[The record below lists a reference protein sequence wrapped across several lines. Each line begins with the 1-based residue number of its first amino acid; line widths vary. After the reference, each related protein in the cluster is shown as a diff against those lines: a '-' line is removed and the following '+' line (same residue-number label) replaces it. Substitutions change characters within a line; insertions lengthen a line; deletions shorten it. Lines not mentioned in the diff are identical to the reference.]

1 MFSTL
6 ILIGLVIGIIIY
18 SVTYV
23 YGRGISNSK
32 RSVFVLCV
40 GIVLLISSVVIIGGF
55 AGMPFG
61 VVSFGIVLM
70 SVIFFITGKNLF
82 WKKSACLIVV
92 IYAIVFS
99 AYTYFNKIDY
109 WVVDKESIQ
118 DQGLLPHLHNIEGDP
133 AISGFKVFNILEG
146 SKGVF
151 LTLGEKMSGNTIE
164 LVDVENR
171 NGRTEIKIRTNYNNS
186 TEKNPYILIGIN
198 KIEPEILITD
208 TDGTVYKEIS
218 D

>member
-23 YGRGISNSK
+23 YGRGMSNSK
-32 RSVFVLCV
+32 RSVIVLCGGV
-40 GIVLLISSVVIIGGF
+40 VFLIASMVIIGGF

-61 VVSFGIVLM
+61 VVSIGVVLM
-70 SVIFFITGKNLF
+70 SILFFIVGKNVF
-82 WKKSACLIVV
+82 WKKTACLIVLL
-92 IYAIVFS
+92 YAVVFS

-109 WVVDKESIQ
+109 WVVDKVSVEQ
-118 DQGLLPHLHNIEGDP
+118 DFLTHLHNIEGDP
-133 AISGFKVFNILEG
+133 TIRGYKMFNILEG
-146 SKGVF
+146 SKGIF
-151 LTLGEKMSGNTIE
+151 LTLGEKMSGSTIE

-186 TEKNPYILIGIN
+186 SEKNPYILIGIN
-198 KIEPEILITD
+198 KVEPEILITD